1 MKSGFSSLFAAA
13 IVASAIMAS
22 AGVAAPQAPTQVPT
36 AAPTTAPQ
44 LVQETQLEGVLAK
57 VLSWPKATLVG
68 EPISCTLRLEGVDA
82 ATVSLGAPETLG
94 EFDVLSIS
102 QARDAGSYFTIDIE
116 LTTLASGSV
125 KPAPLQ
131 AQWLHDGKEMTG
143 NIEFPTFLV
152 ASLLSV
158 KDGEKVDPS
167 QFRDIIGEIDIVGPF
182 NWWPWAAG
190 AVALVAAALA
200 AYFLLRARPKPPI
213 APDAWA
219 LGAFARLEDAAL
231 PAKAEYGR
239 YYDELT
245 GIVRHYVAMRY
256 AIPAQQQ
263 TSREFMDSTR
273 THAEFPA
280 QETEPLRNL
289 LRLADQVK
297 FAKAEPTRAECDANL
312 IAARAFVEKTKPAPA
327 DPNAK
332 PTQERTDREASKNHE
347 ASKAHEASK
356 NREGSKP

>member
-1 MKSGFSSLFAAA
+1 MRS
-13 IVASAIMAS
+13 
-22 AGVAAPQAPTQVPT
+22 
-36 AAPTTAPQ
+36 
-44 LVQETQLEGVLAK
+44 
-57 VLSWPKATLVG
+57 
-68 EPISCTLRLEGVDA
+68 
-82 ATVSLGAPETLG
+82 TVT
-94 EFDVLSIS
+94 FIC
-102 QARDAGSYFTIDIE
+102 
-116 LTTLASGSV
+116 SGSV
-125 KPAPLQ
+125 QPAPLQ
-131 AQWLHDGKEMTG
+131 ARWLHDGKEMTG
-143 NIEFPTFLV
+143 NIEFPTFFV

-280 QETEPLRNL
+280 QEAEPLRNL

-312 IAARAFVEKTKPAPA
+312 IAARELVRQTLLELPERSREILGLRAEGFSYIDISSAMLISPGSVGTLLARAERAFRVAY
-327 DPNAK
+327 
-332 PTQERTDREASKNHE
+332 EA
-347 ASKAHEASK
+347 
-356 NREGSKP
+356 RRGGM

>member
-1 MKSGFSSLFAAA
+1 MKLGFSSLLAAA
-13 IVASAIMAS
+13 IVAS
-22 AGVAAPQAPTQVPT
+22 AGVAAPQVPAQAPTQVPTQVPT
-36 AAPTTAPQ
+36 AAPTAPL

-57 VLSWPKATLVG
+57 VLSSPKATLVG

-102 QARDAGSYFTIDIE
+102 KAFDTGSYFTIEIE

-125 KPAPLQ
+125 QPAPLQ
-131 AQWLHDGKEMTG
+131 ARWLHDGKEMTG
-143 NIEFPTFLV
+143 NIEFPTFFV

-167 QFRDIIGEIDIVGPF
+167 QFRDIIGEIEIVGPF

-312 IAARAFVEKTKPAPA
+312 VAARAFVEKTKPAPA

-332 PTQERTDREASKNHE
+332 LTQERTAHE
-347 ASKAHEASK
+347 ASKAHEEPK

>member
-1 MKSGFSSLFAAA
+1 M
-13 IVASAIMAS
+13 
-22 AGVAAPQAPTQVPT
+22 
-36 AAPTTAPQ
+36 
-44 LVQETQLEGVLAK
+44 
-57 VLSWPKATLVG
+57 
-68 EPISCTLRLEGVDA
+68 
-82 ATVSLGAPETLG
+82 
-94 EFDVLSIS
+94 
-102 QARDAGSYFTIDIE
+102 
-116 LTTLASGSV
+116 
-125 KPAPLQ
+125 
-131 AQWLHDGKEMTG
+131 
-143 NIEFPTFLV
+143 
-152 ASLLSV
+152 

-167 QFRDIIGEIDIVGPF
+167 QFRDIIGEIEIVGPF

-332 PTQERTDREASKNHE
+332 LTQERTAHE
-347 ASKAHEASK
+347 ASKAHEEPK